1 LQLTQINLPPD
12 RKSHNFLSRLSTAV
26 TSEEAIM
33 SYKSIIVFLD
43 NSERCAQRFEF
54 ALDMALTHQAH
65 LTGLYMVY
73 EPAYP
78 LVPDAGFERLAIEL
92 EEFAAVKKRQ
102 MEQTFRDGAVKAG
115 VAAFDWR
122 AFSGNEAALAT
133 AHVRT
138 ADLAIVGQRDAE
150 DDETF
155 IAEGFPELVVLG
167 GARPTLFLPYAGVLP
182 TSFKTVMVA
191 WNGGR
196 EAARA
201 IADALP
207 LLTRAGKVV
216 VTTVATTSDTR
227 DMEDLPDVDVA
238 AYLSRHGV
246 KAEVTRSAG
255 IDIDAGEWLL
265 SQAADVG
272 ADLLVMGAYGH
283 ARLREFVL
291 GGVTR
296 TLLKSMS
303 IPVLMSH

>member
-1 LQLTQINLPPD
+1 VD
-12 RKSHNFLSRLSTAV
+12 RAAV
-26 TSEEAIM
+26 KSEEAIM

-43 NSERCAQRFEF
+43 NSERCMQRLDF
-54 ALDMALTHQAH
+54 ALNMALTHQAH
-65 LTGLYMVY
+65 LTGLYMAY
-73 EPAYP
+73 EPSYP

-92 EEFAAVKKRQ
+92 EEFATIKKRQ
-102 MEQTFRDGAVKAG
+102 IEQKFRDGAAKAG
-115 VAAFDWR
+115 IAAFDWR
-122 AFSGNEAALAT
+122 AFSGNETALAT
-133 AHVRT
+133 AQVRT
-138 ADLAIVGQRDAE
+138 ADLAIVGQRDPE

-155 IAEGFPELVVLG
+155 VAEGFPELIVLG
-167 GARPTLFLPYAGVLP
+167 GARPTLFLPYAGALP
-182 TSFKTVMVA
+182 KSFKTVMVA

-196 EAARA
+196 ESGRA

-207 LLTRAGKVV
+207 LLARAEKVV
-216 VTTVATTSDTR
+216 VSTVVTAPDTG
-227 DMEDLPDVDVA
+227 EAEELPGVDIA

-246 KAEVTRSAG
+246 KAEITRSTG

-265 SQAADVG
+265 SQAADLG

>member
-1 LQLTQINLPPD
+1 
-12 RKSHNFLSRLSTAV
+12 
-26 TSEEAIM
+26 M
-33 SYKSIIVFLD
+33 SYKSIVVFLD
-43 NSERCAQRFEF
+43 NSERCTQRLEF
-54 ALDMALTHQAH
+54 GVSMALNHQAH

-73 EPAYP
+73 EPSYP
-78 LVPDAGFERLAIEL
+78 LIPDAGFERLAIEL
-92 EEFAAVKKRQ
+92 EEFAALKKRQ
-102 MEQTFRDGAVKAG
+102 MEQKFRDAAVKAG
-115 VAAFDWR
+115 VAAFDWC
-122 AFSGNEAALAT
+122 AFSGNEGAFAAVR
-133 AHVRT
+133 VRT
-138 ADLAIVGQRDAE
+138 ADLAIVGQRDPE

-167 GARPTLFLPYAGVLP
+167 GARPALFLPYTGALP
-182 TSFKTVMVA
+182 KSFKTVMVA

-207 LLTRAGKVV
+207 LLTRADKVL
-216 VTTVATTSDTR
+216 VTTVTTTADTR
-227 DMEDLPDVDVA
+227 EMDDVPGVDVA

-265 SQAADVG
+265 SQASDLG